1 MGNSNRLLLVHRHM
15 EPVSPDK
22 AVDIML
28 TPQFYTMKKE
38 KLPLRYAYQARK
50 IAPSLFDGLLEDA
63 KNYDYFVYKEDT
75 DWVFIAY
82 NPDEIIRFL
91 LQKGIGPE
99 KVGKVFFVQQAK
111 EHITAPLALGD
122 KEAVTVLDETVVVVP
137 RQVLGGGEYIP
148 FDEHFRPDKGLRL
161 ETGIRVLL
169 TKKQA
174 IVVAVVLLLF
184 GMIWMAEGI
193 RYGKTNTV
201 FKKELDRLYESYPA
215 LQSAYA
221 RENIAGKYRKIDR
234 AERRKREIVG
244 KIAGLIFKGV
254 TLTDFTLNRE
264 GFRAHFMLQDKAVAT
279 RFTALLQSAGFKK
292 YTRSGEHEITVEG
305 KL

>member
-1 MGNSNRLLLVHRHM
+1 M
-15 EPVSPDK
+15 
-22 AVDIML
+22 
-28 TPQFYTMKKE
+28 
-38 KLPLRYAYQARK
+38 
-50 IAPSLFDGLLEDA
+50 
-63 KNYDYFVYKEDT
+63 
-75 DWVFIAY
+75 FIAY

-201 FKKELDRLYESYPA
+201 FKKEKEVWWVC
-215 LQSAYA
+215 
-221 RENIAGKYRKIDR
+221 RECGYIHFGKEPPENCPSCSHSKSFYQV
-234 AERRKREIVG
+234 ECE
-244 KIAGLIFKGV
+244 
-254 TLTDFTLNRE
+254 
-264 GFRAHFMLQDKAVAT
+264 
-279 RFTALLQSAGFKK
+279 K
-292 YTRSGEHEITVEG
+292 Y
-305 KL
+305 